1 MSGES
6 AEESIAS
13 ASVLVD
19 GCRVPELEDKDGPR
33 DWDWL
38 AWTLPEREVASVR
51 NCDNQHQ
58 RLIATATGDY
68 FEILLTNELPEDPK
82 NRLRF
87 STYVDGV
94 VISKLLMRAQRER
107 VLEGQQLIAGEQ
119 RGVRRMRFAPLR
131 PESSRE
137 GLAEARSSQAGR
149 IDIIVR
155 EVFSAERR
163 VPKDTAFAPPPDTSL
178 AATLGNAE
186 KKRVF
191 GQEAAFDDKVEINPS
206 GWGKCRSNYDQ
217 DNVLATFSFRYAAIE
232 GLQIAKTNP
241 KAWQDW
247 QWHQIEAA
255 RVASRELRKS
265 LRGGFAVT
273 EPPSYLFSSRLS
285 PLAGAGAPRAIGDAA
300 ALDAK
305 LRGEGFKLAGEA
317 SSFFAACSRQL
328 CGTAQL
334 AGYIE
339 HVVVEE
345 LVKCE
350 RFPRKREDRYTKHE
364 IRQQKDWYFDNEFGR
379 LFRAGK
385 SPIKTAKQWLEFVK
399 ARRAAHGTLAAGQIY
414 DDALARSDEPPP
426 LVPGDHVLVRAAKGA
441 ELEES
446 PAKGRSKKVA
456 RKSTAGKAPRKQLIT
471 KAVRASFE
479 VEMDEQDKED
489 KMLIVPTKEQLVDY
503 EAVVLAAGTTDS
515 EVQVKQVGSSHTE
528 TLSRNSKR
536 LGVGVTSRRG
546 AAVAEMQVEMFAQ
559 AFSNVFGVML
569 YLLMVSGQDKNLRV
583 VRVMPRP
590 GRRVLINGVAVAHL
604 GGAFDS
610 IQRHHDIIEIGD
622 ESDEDEAP
630 LPAPRKKSRT
640 AKFSKFKK
648 EPGGIKAEVKTERPK
663 TKAPKTKK
671 RRRK

>member
-6 AEESIAS
+6 SEVFAS

-58 RLIATATGDY
+58 RLIATTTGDY
-68 FEILLTNELPEDPK
+68 FEILLTNDQFRAVDYDKDRDGNL
-82 NRLRF
+82 LRF
-87 STYVDGV
+87 AVYVDGV
-94 VISKLLMRAQRER
+94 LIINYMVSPQVDA
-107 VLEGQQLIAGEQ
+107 VVEGQLVATAQQ
-119 RGVRRMRFAPLR
+119 TGVRRMRFAPLR
-131 PESSRE
+131 PESK
-137 GLAEARSSQAGR
+137 GAGTDARSSQAGR

-155 EVFSAERR
+155 KVFSSEPAAVEAA
-163 VPKDTAFAPPPDTSL
+163 TFAPPPDTSL

-191 GQEAAFDDKVEINPS
+191 GQEAAFDDKVESSLSIGS
-206 GWGKCRSNYDQ
+206 IVRMFYDK
-217 DNVLATFSFRYAAIE
+217 DNVLATFSWRYAAIE

-300 ALDAK
+300 ALDAA
-305 LRGEGFKLAGEA
+305 LRGEGFKLAGAA

-328 CGTAQL
+328 CGTAGL
-334 AGYIE
+334 AGYVE
-339 HVVVEE
+339 HAVIEE
-345 LVKCE
+345 LVTCE
-350 RFPRKREDRYTKHE
+350 RFPRDRADHCSEDEFQT
-364 IRQQKDWYFDNEFGR
+364 QQDEDFEYEYGH
-379 LFRAGK
+379 LFRSSR
-385 SPIKTAKQWLEFVK
+385 SPIKTAKEWLAFVQ
-399 ARRAAHGTLAAGQIY
+399 ARRAAHDGAMAANQIY
-414 DDALARSDEPPP
+414 DDDLARSNDPPP
-426 LVPGDHVLVRAAKGA
+426 LVPFDHVLVRAAQG
-441 ELEES
+441 S
-446 PAKGRSKKVA
+446 
-456 RKSTAGKAPRKQLIT
+456 
-471 KAVRASFE
+471 
-479 VEMDEQDKED
+479 D
-489 KMLIVPTKEQLVDY
+489 VDY
-503 EAVVLAAGTTDS
+503 EAVVLAAGSTDT
-515 EVQVKQVGSSHTE
+515 EVRVKEVGSARTE

-536 LGVGVTSRRG
+536 LGAGLASRRG
-546 AAVAEMQVEMFAQ
+546 AAVAEMQVEIFAQ

-569 YLLMVSGQDKNLRV
+569 YLLMVAGADKKLRV

-590 GRRVLINGVAVAHL
+590 GRRVLINGIAVAHL

-610 IQRHHDIIEIGD
+610 IERHNEIIEIQSGD
-622 ESDEDEAP
+622 ESDEDDAP
-630 LPAPRKKSRT
+630 PAPAPPPRKKSRT
-640 AKFSKFKK
+640 SKFAKVK
-648 EPGGIKAEVKTERPK
+648 ADPGAVKSERR
-663 TKAPKTKK
+663 A
-671 RRRK
+671 